1 MARLEIELIPLLS
14 DNYAFLL
21 REPTSGAVAVIDPA
35 VAEPV
40 MERLGG
46 AEARLDLVLATH
58 HHSDHVAGIPAVKSA
73 TGARVVGPA
82 ADAHRIPGMDEGVR
96 EGDTVRL
103 GELTLQVMETP
114 GHTTGHVTFWAPDA
128 EAVFCGDTMFVM
140 GCGRLLEDTAEAM
153 WHSLER
159 LGSLPDATRVYCG
172 HEYTMANARF
182 ALHVDSDNQAL
193 LARAA
198 EVEDLRAGGQ
208 PTVPTTI
215 AREKATNPFLR
226 SGNAARFAE
235 LRRQKD
241 RF

>member
-21 REPTSGAVAVIDPA
+21 REPSSGAVAVIDPA

-46 AEARLDLVLATH
+46 PQARLDLVLATH
-58 HHSDHVAGIPAVKSA
+58 HHSDHVAGIPAVKQA
-73 TGARVVGPA
+73 TGARIVGPA
-82 ADAHRIPGMDEGVR
+82 ADAHRLPPLDQGVC
-96 EGDTVRL
+96 EGDTVEF
-103 GELTLQVMETP
+103 GELTLQVMATP
-114 GHTTGHVTFWAPDA
+114 GHTTGHVTFFAPEA

-140 GCGRLLEDTAEAM
+140 GCGRLLEDSAEAM
-153 WHSLER
+153 WRSLER

-182 ALHVDSDNQAL
+182 ALHVDPDNEAL
-193 LARAA
+193 RARAA
-198 EVEDLRAGGQ
+198 EVEGLRSAGR

-226 SGNAARFAE
+226 AGNAARFAE